1 MSVCTPERPL
11 ATGAFCDLGLR
22 DYALVHAL
30 QVDLAARRKTGAM
43 AADCFLAV
51 EHPPVFTLGRRGG
64 REHLG
69 VSESFLTSRS
79 IQLVP
84 IERGGEITYH
94 GPGQQILYP
103 IINLRQARLSVT
115 DYVNRLEELMLRVAA
130 DFGVT
135 ANRDPRNHG
144 VWVGNDKLGSIGIA
158 IRHGIAFHG
167 LALNVNLDL
176 EPFSWI
182 NPCGLRHIGMTS
194 LARERG
200 SDCAMDQIKTRMQQ
214 HLTELFSVQ
223 LHTLPA
229 ATLLAPLPSPR
240 TRS

>member
-1 MSVCTPERPL
+1 LSAGTPERPL
-11 ATGAFCDLGLR
+11 AAGAFCDLGLQG
-22 DYALVHAL
+22 YALVHAL
-30 QVDLAARRKTGAM
+30 QVDLAARRKTTAM
-43 AADCFLAV
+43 ATDCFLAV

-69 VSESFLTSRS
+69 VSESFLTSRN

-94 GPGQQILYP
+94 GPGQQVLYP

-115 DYVNRLEELMLRVAA
+115 DYVHRLEELMLRVAA

-144 VWVGNDKLGSIGIA
+144 VWVGNNKLGSIGIA

-214 HLTELFSVQ
+214 HLAALFTVE
-223 LHTLPA
+223 LHTLPPA
-229 ATLLAPLPSPR
+229 ALLAPSLSPH
-240 TRS
+240 TLS